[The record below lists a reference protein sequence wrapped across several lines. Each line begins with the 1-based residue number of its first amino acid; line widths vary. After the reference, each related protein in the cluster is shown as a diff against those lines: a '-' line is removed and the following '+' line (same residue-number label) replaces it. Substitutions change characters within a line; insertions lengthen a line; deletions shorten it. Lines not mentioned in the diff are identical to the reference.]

1 MSNETVW
8 WPVSHIARYIVGI
21 HPQWLYIELENNRR
35 TWGPFLH
42 PDGKRLLLNADAV
55 ADYLADN
62 PDALN
67 YPLTR
72 PAWKKRGNRGGKG
85 RRK

>member
-1 MSNETVW
+1 VSNETVW
-8 WPVSHIARYIVGI
+8 WPVSHIARYVVGC
-21 HPQWLYIELENNRR
+21 HPQWLYVELENNRR

-55 ADYLADN
+55 ADYVAEN
-62 PDALN
+62 PVNLPK
-67 YPLTR
+67 YR
-72 PAWKKRGNRGGKG
+72 PAWKKRGNRGGKD